1 MPTFLTRLPQM
12 GKEIADLH
20 TMSKHSSTVLRETS
34 SWPRLLQKTSSMS
47 AITSLSVSAAT
58 ENATTLSRSLH
69 GLKFPQEPNMFISSI
84 GHQRSFSLNTEA
96 ERVSKN
102 LARNIESFDDLSLY
116 QPSDT
121 DLMHFS
127 ELHHDRDSSEF
138 FDSQENHYEVNG
150 HNEPLSPKEI
160 MYGCC
165 PIIPTSVKDEVS
177 KTIDSVYTDSSDIS
191 SHTCAELGSGLKS
204 KFFRNRSLSM
214 GIQQFIT
221 REGII
226 KLKERYIYRNT
237 HHGFRKKDIGSGA
250 TATVQVVSLKP
261 GCHSSIESTG
271 GDSGL
276 FAVKTF
282 RKKSRSERKEDYLKK
297 LASEWTIQRR
307 VNHPNVVRAVDLCL
321 DDHAL
326 SADSWCEIM
335 EFCAAGDLHSLIKSM
350 VDWTAEPEPK
360 EMAPNLR
367 NCLFKQLLRGIYY
380 LHSEGIAH
388 RDIKPENLLLNYN
401 GTLKITDFGT
411 SDVLFNKNS
420 PEGEK
425 NIKKCRGICGS
436 GAYIAPEVFIQKE
449 YDGFKV
455 DIWSCAIV
463 YFCLTW
469 GGTLFVKAVPGD
481 KHYDNYLD
489 AFKKF
494 RAKFINSSDSLS
506 HSNFTSQQANNDSST
521 LPLSASI
528 PSLSNFTDMSPLHSP
543 IHNANGIKD
552 EKLPAYAPFKHWKAS
567 AQHTIY
573 RMLNPDPDERLSAEE
588 VLNSKFVQRIECCAL
603 DKGQGVDFH
612 GKVDVSNK
620 DCFKQMEARVKHDHI
635 PLDLLRKLKSHH
647 VSK

>member
-1 MPTFLTRLPQM
+1 MSAIVTHLSQIR
-12 GKEIADLH
+12 KETSDLH
-20 TMSKHSSTVLRETS
+20 TMSKHTSTILDGAS

-47 AITSLSVSAAT
+47 AITSLAVS
-58 ENATTLSRSLH
+58 TTGDNTIEFSRSLH
-69 GLKFPQEPNMFISSI
+69 TMKFPQESNMFISSI
-84 GHQRSFSLNTEA
+84 GHQRSFSLDEETGS
-96 ERVSKN
+96 VSGDFPD
-102 LARNIESFDDLSLY
+102 LIESFDDLSFYPL
-116 QPSDT
+116 SNAN
-121 DLMHFS
+121 LMHVPQ
-127 ELHHDRDSSEF
+127 LHHRKDVSAFFRHHKNRLNINGLSHSLPSKEKVVYDYCPALSTSIKNETAESASST
-138 FDSQENHYEVNG
+138 YE
-150 HNEPLSPKEI
+150 H
-160 MYGCC
+160 
-165 PIIPTSVKDEVS
+165 
-177 KTIDSVYTDSSDIS
+177 SSDIS
-191 SHTCAELGSGLKS
+191 NHTCAELGSGLKS
-204 KFFRNRSLSM
+204 KIFRNRSLSV
-214 GIQQFIT
+214 GIQQFISK
-221 REGII
+221 EGII

-261 GCHSSIESTG
+261 GCHSSIQSTG

-307 VNHPNVVRAVDLCL
+307 VDHPNVVRAVDLCL
-321 DDHAL
+321 DDHTL

-367 NCLFKQLLRGIYY
+367 NCLFKQLLRGVYY

-401 GTLKITDFGT
+401 GILKITDFGT

-425 NIKKCRGICGS
+425 NLKKCHGICGS
-436 GAYIAPEVFIQKE
+436 GAYIAPEVFLQKE

-489 AFKKF
+489 AFRKF
-494 RAKFINSSDSLS
+494 RAKFINFSDSS
-506 HSNFTSQQANNDSST
+506 SCSNFVSHQTTIDSSNSS
-521 LPLSASI
+521 LSASI
-528 PSLSNFTDMSPLHSP
+528 PSISNFSDMSPLHSP
-543 IHNANGIKD
+543 NHNTNGIKD

-588 VLNSKFVQRIECCAL
+588 VLTSKFVQRIECCAL
-603 DKGQGVDFH
+603 DKGQETDSH

-635 PLDLLRKLKSHH
+635 PSDILKKLKKS
-647 VSK
+647 SC

>member
-1 MPTFLTRLPQM
+1 MLM
-12 GKEIADLH
+12 GRDMGDMNIKQPIK
-20 TMSKHSSTVLRETS
+20 TMNNERSV
-34 SWPRLLQKTSSMS
+34 WPRMLQKTSSMS
-47 AITSLSVSAAT
+47 AIQSLNHHFYHHLSLDPSSNMDFFHESQLPHLSSLSLLPSSQPNVPS
-58 ENATTLSRSLH
+58 TTTSTSHRHYGKHPRLNGLSKSLPPKPETIYDYDPVLSKSDQD
-69 GLKFPQEPNMFISSI
+69 GISKSI
-84 GHQRSFSLNTEA
+84 VHSIVPPYTHTQD
-96 ERVSKN
+96 
-102 LARNIESFDDLSLY
+102 IES
-116 QPSDT
+116 
-121 DLMHFS
+121 H
-127 ELHHDRDSSEF
+127 R
-138 FDSQENHYEVNG
+138 
-150 HNEPLSPKEI
+150 
-160 MYGCC
+160 
-165 PIIPTSVKDEVS
+165 
-177 KTIDSVYTDSSDIS
+177 
-191 SHTCAELGSGLKS
+191 CAELGSGLKS
-204 KFFRNRSLSM
+204 KFFRNRSLSL
-214 GIQQFIT
+214 GIQQLIN

-261 GCHSSIESTG
+261 GCHSTIESNG

-297 LASEWTIQRR
+297 LASEWTIQQR

-367 NCLFKQLLRGIYY
+367 NCLFKQLLHGVYY

-420 PEGEK
+420 PNSEK

-436 GAYIAPEVFIQKE
+436 NAYIAPEVFIQKE

-489 AFKKF
+489 AFRKF
-494 RAKFINSSDSLS
+494 HTKFMNSSDSLS
-506 HSNFTSQQANNDSST
+506 HSNFVSPSQ
-521 LPLSASI
+521 ASI
-528 PSLSNFTDMSPLHSP
+528 ESSLSTSVQSISNLMDLSPLHSP
-543 IHNANGIKD
+543 IHSINGIKD
-552 EKLPAYAPFKHWKAS
+552 EKLPAYPPFKHWKAC

-573 RMLNPDPDERLSAEE
+573 RMLNPDPDERLTAEE
-588 VLNSKFVQRIECCAL
+588 VLASKFVQRIECCVS
-603 DKGQGVDFH
+603 DKGQEVDSH

-635 PLDLLRKLKSHH
+635 PLDILRKLKKSTCLNEKHL
-647 VSK
+647 

>member
-1 MPTFLTRLPQM
+1 MSR
-12 GKEIADLH
+12 KE
-20 TMSKHSSTVLRETS
+20 
-34 SWPRLLQKTSSMS
+34 
-47 AITSLSVSAAT
+47 LSVSSISFVSASLGKNKEKEVT
-58 ENATTLSRSLH
+58 EMISSSNSMKGIYEES
-69 GLKFPQEPNMFISSI
+69 NIFISSLD
-84 GHQRSFSLNTEA
+84 HHRSFSLNTGMGCLSEGFT
-96 ERVSKN
+96 E
-102 LARNIESFDDLSLY
+102 LIEPFDHLSLCRSTEFFREL
-116 QPSDT
+116 QPPPRISSAPCYYHGKYLTLNGLSKTLPPKPEVVYNFDT
-121 DLMHFS
+121 DPSTPNKHGISRSLV
-127 ELHHDRDSSEF
+127 SSYTP
-138 FDSQENHYEVNG
+138 SYTH
-150 HNEPLSPKEI
+150 
-160 MYGCC
+160 
-165 PIIPTSVKDEVS
+165 TSN
-177 KTIDSVYTDSSDIS
+177 IS
-191 SHTCAELGSGLKS
+191 NHTCARFGSGLKS
-204 KFFRNRSLSM
+204 KIFRNRSLSI
-214 GIQQFIT
+214 GFQQLIS

-237 HHGFRKKDIGSGA
+237 YHGFRKKDIGSGS

-261 GCHSSIESTG
+261 GCHSTIESNG

-297 LASEWTIQRR
+297 LASEWTIQQR

-321 DDHAL
+321 DDHTL
-326 SADSWCEIM
+326 TADSWCEIM

-360 EMAPNLR
+360 EMAPTLR
-367 NCLFKQLLRGIYY
+367 NCLFKQLLRGVNY

-401 GTLKITDFGT
+401 GILKITDFGT

-420 PEGEK
+420 PNGEK

-436 GAYIAPEVFIQKE
+436 DAYIAPEVFMQKE

-469 GGTLFVKAVPGD
+469 GGTLFVKAIPGD

-494 RAKFINSSDSLS
+494 HAKFINSSDSTS
-506 HSNFTSQQANNDSST
+506 CSNFNLPSQTSIESSIAFST
-521 LPLSASI
+521 SVPTV
-528 PSLSNFTDMSPLHSP
+528 SNLIDLSPLHSP
-543 IHNANGIKD
+543 MHTVNGIKD
-552 EKLPAYAPFKHWKAS
+552 EKLPAYPPFKHWKAC

-573 RMLNPDPDERLSAEE
+573 RMLNPDPDERLTAEE
-588 VLNSKFVQRIECCAL
+588 VLASKFVQRIECCCS
-603 DKGQGVDFH
+603 DKAQEVDSH

-620 DCFKQMEARVKHDHI
+620 DCFKQMETRVKHDHI
-635 PLDLLRKLKSHH
+635 PLDLLRKLKKSSFTINEKHR
-647 VSK
+647 

>member
-1 MPTFLTRLPQM
+1 MSAFITHLPQIR
-12 GKEIADLH
+12 KETRNLH
-20 TMSKHSSTVLRETS
+20 NMSKHTSVVLERES
-34 SWPRLLQKTSSMS
+34 SWPRILQKTSSMS
-47 AITSLSVSAAT
+47 AITSLAVSAAR
-58 ENATTLSRSLH
+58 ENGTTFSRSLH
-69 GLKFPQEPNMFISSI
+69 GLEFPQESNMFISSI
-84 GHQRSFSLNTEA
+84 GHQRSFSLNTETDC
-96 ERVSKN
+96 VSSN
-102 LARNIESFDDLSLY
+102 LAKEIEQFDDFSSY
-116 QPSDT
+116 PPSDV
-121 DLMHFS
+121 DLADIPRLHHSRNSS
-127 ELHHDRDSSEF
+127 EL
-138 FDSQENHYEVNG
+138 FDSHEDHHKING
-150 HNEPLSPKEI
+150 HDKPLLSKGI
-160 MYGCC
+160 MYDCC
-165 PIIPTSVKDEVS
+165 PIIPESIKSETSDMAES
-177 KTIDSVYTDSSDIS
+177 IYADSPDILN
-191 SHTCAELGSGLKS
+191 HACAELGSGLKS
-204 KFFRNRSLSM
+204 KIFRNRSLSM
-214 GIQQFIT
+214 GIQQFIN

-307 VNHPNVVRAVDLCL
+307 VDHPNVVRAVDICL

-401 GTLKITDFGT
+401 GILKITDFGT
-411 SDVLFNKNS
+411 SDVLFNKDS
-420 PEGEK
+420 PDGGK
-425 NIKKCRGICGS
+425 KAKKCRGICGS
-436 GAYIAPEVFIQKE
+436 GAYIAPEVFMQKE

-469 GGTLFVKAVPGD
+469 GGTLFVKAIPGD

-494 RAKFINSSDSLS
+494 RTKFIDPSDSLS
-506 HSNFTSQQANNDSST
+506 SNFASHQTNVDSSV
-521 LPLSASI
+521 LPLSASV
-528 PSLSNFTDMSPLHSP
+528 PSISSFTDMSPLYSP
-543 IHNANGIKD
+543 ICATNGVKD
-552 EKLPAYAPFKHWKAS
+552 EKLPSYAPFKHWKAS

-573 RMLNPDPDERLSAEE
+573 RMLNPDPNERLSAEE

-603 DKGQGVDFH
+603 DKGQEIDSH

-635 PLDLLRKLKSHH
+635 PVDLLRKLKKSPC
-647 VSK
+647 